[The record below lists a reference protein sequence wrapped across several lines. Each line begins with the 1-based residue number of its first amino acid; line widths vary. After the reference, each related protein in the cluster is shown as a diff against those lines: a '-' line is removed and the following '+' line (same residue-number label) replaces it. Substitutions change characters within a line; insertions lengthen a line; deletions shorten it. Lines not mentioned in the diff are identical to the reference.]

1 MPRSSQESFSSFD
14 GIRIAFCDDGKG
26 PAVILLHGHAA
37 DSRMF
42 GSVDALSQ
50 EFAAIKASIGE
61 LGVDASLDLPN
72 DGRQGLSVR
81 LLEAGMRVIVPDLRG
96 HGHSD
101 KPHDPAAYSHSA
113 LARDALALAAH
124 LRLDDFSILGYSLGA
139 IATAKLL
146 GLRPHGLTA
155 AILAGIGQEILEGE
169 VLELPHTHPAARL
182 GRRLTMRAYMEYVA
196 ETLLRRDASPGEPGA
211 AYRILA
217 QAMGN
222 DLEALA
228 AVLRG
233 DGSEAVSV
241 AALHD
246 VTAPVLVLNGRDDPA
261 HLATARLREVLP
273 TARVAICAGDHLS
286 APWQPSF
293 QQAVVDFLTR
303 ALAGAPAAS
312 RSG

>member
-1 MPRSSQESFSSFD
+1 MAAAWQYWDGGAWQSFD
-14 GIRIAFCDDGKG
+14 VLDHSHAFTRDG
-26 PAVILLHGHAA
+26 
-37 DSRMF
+37 
-42 GSVDALSQ
+42 
-50 EFAAIKASIGE
+50 AITLVVPPQARPRRDF
-61 LGVDASLDLPN
+61 V
-72 DGRQGLSVR
+72 DGRPSYWLRAISPEDEREWIGAVHGLLINTV
-81 LLEAGMRVIVPDLRG
+81 M
-96 HGHSD
+96 
-101 KPHDPAAYSHSA
+101 
-113 LARDALALAAH
+113 AAH
-124 LRLDDFSILGYSLGA
+124 RVTFEVEVLGSSRATPNQVFRILRTSV
-139 IATAKLL
+139 
-146 GLRPHGLTA
+146 
-155 AILAGIGQEILEGE
+155 LEGE